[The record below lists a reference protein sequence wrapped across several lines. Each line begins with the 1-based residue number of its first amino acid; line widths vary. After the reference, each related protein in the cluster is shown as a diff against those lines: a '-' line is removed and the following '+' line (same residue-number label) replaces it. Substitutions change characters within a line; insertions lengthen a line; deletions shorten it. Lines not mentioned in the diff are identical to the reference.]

1 MRLAV
6 IALLLMICSAAGP
19 GQLAEFF
26 CSAPVKKFPKTR
38 EGVQLKHTFEISNT
52 GKAPLIISKY
62 EVACTCTKVKLP
74 GTIQPGDVAEI
85 TVEFD
90 TNGKYYQQDRTII
103 LFTNTK
109 KQREYLR
116 FKVFVVPSEE

>member
-19 GQLAEFF
+19 GQSAEFF

-52 GKAPLIISKY
+52 GKAPLVISKY

>member
-6 IALLLMICSAAGP
+6 ITLLLWICSAAGP
-19 GQLAEFF
+19 GQSAEFF
-26 CSAPVKKFPKTR
+26 CASPVKKFPKTR

-52 GKAPLIISKY
+52 GKAPLVISRY

-74 GTIQPGDVAEI
+74 GTIKPGEVAEV

-90 TNGKYYQQDRTII
+90 TNGKYYHQDRTII
-103 LFTNTK
+103 LHTNTK
-109 KQREYLR
+109 KQKEYLR
-116 FKVFVVPSEE
+116 FKVFVIPADE